1 MYLLLSGIFCQYFI
15 LNLENTV
22 YSQYTENTDKRS
34 NKYVGQMA
42 EEGEIFDDLSDS
54 GGAELK
60 LTGADCRVWCVISNV
75 RRCELMR
82 QNVRQE
88 GMPRCMHVA
97 PRWGLRWYNF
107 TILISHDHNS
117 REWTIQTFLFH
128 ELFLLAIFLS
138 NPILWVSRSR
148 RRILDTVGEAPDP
161 FWDEHNGGSHVV
173 MVSWCHGVITLLS
186 LIRIQ
191 SARWQAYDT
200 LTAPVKWKFNKI
212 SQQKIK

>member
-1 MYLLLSGIFCQYFI
+1 MI
-15 LNLENTV
+15 
-22 YSQYTENTDKRS
+22 
-34 NKYVGQMA
+34 
-42 EEGEIFDDLSDS
+42 SDS
-54 GGAELK
+54 GGAGLK

-88 GMPRCMHVA
+88 GMPWCMHVA

-161 FWDEHNGGSHVV
+161 FWDEHTGGSHVV
-173 MVSWCHGVITLLS
+173 MVSWCHGVMVSWCRGVMVSSHSWLWSGFNQPGDRLMTRSPRQSNGNLTRSASKKSNNPPYYVPFHWANNVDILLGVS
-186 LIRIQ
+186 YLR
-191 SARWQAYDT
+191 SGKN
-200 LTAPVKWKFNKI
+200 LKH
-212 SQQKIK
+212 